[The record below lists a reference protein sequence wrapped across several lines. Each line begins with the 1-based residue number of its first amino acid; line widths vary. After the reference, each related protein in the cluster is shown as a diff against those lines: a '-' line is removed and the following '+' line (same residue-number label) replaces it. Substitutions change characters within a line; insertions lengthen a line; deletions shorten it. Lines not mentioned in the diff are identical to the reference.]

1 MTLQFKSENHGNV
14 VAHPK
19 ELNLYSKW
27 DQVSTRGEN
36 WGTSIFPQATEKVVW
51 GNTSLVVHPCTISTL
66 SIFKMARKAC
76 TKWHSR
82 IVVISRFHVI
92 LLQNLF
98 SFLFDLV
105 FPFIFSLILYYWM
118 VIDFPLFSE
127 FQIVLK
133 QLVW

>member
-1 MTLQFKSENHGNV
+1 MTLQFYLSKNHGNV

-36 WGTSIFPQATEKVVW
+36 WETSIFPQATEKVVW
-51 GNTSLVVHPCTISTL
+51 GNTSLVVHPCTISIL

-76 TKWHSR
+76 TRWHSR

-92 LLQNLF
+92 LLHNLF

-105 FPFIFSLILYYWM
+105 FPFISHWFFIIGWWLTFHCFLNFKLY
-118 VIDFPLFSE
+118 SSS
-127 FQIVLK
+127 
-133 QLVW
+133 